1 MPKSTSIS
9 PLKLVGLSF
18 LTIIVILTFYPF
30 LFMIITSFKSIF
42 QFYHY
47 FWQPAWPLHIENYS
61 EVFPVIAPYILNSV
75 LVTIFSVAGIVFLGA
90 LSGFVFARFSFPG
103 KKILFYAVI
112 GLMMIPWILTL
123 IPAFMVVKKL
133 GLLNSYWVMILP
145 YISGGQVLAI
155 YIFHSFFSTLPEE
168 LFESARID
176 GAGYLQQFWYVGS
189 AMSRP
194 VFGLVAIISSL
205 AVWNNFIWPLVTT
218 TDEKITVLTVGV
230 MRFSTSYSFGS
241 VNYGELFAGYTI
253 ASVPLLIL
261 FLFATKQFMRGITAG
276 ALKG

>member
-1 MPKSTSIS
+1 MH
-9 PLKLVGLSF
+9 F
-18 LTIIVILTFYPF
+18 
-30 LFMIITSFKSIF
+30 
-42 QFYHY
+42 
-47 FWQPAWPLHIENYS
+47 ENYS
-61 EVFPVIAPYILNSV
+61 EVFPVIAPYILNSI
-75 LVTIFSVAGIVFLGA
+75 LVTILSVAGIVFFGA

-145 YISGGQVLAI
+145 YISGGQILAI

-176 GAGYLQQFWYVGS
+176 GAGYFQQFYFIGA

-230 MRFSTSYSFGS
+230 MRFSVSYSFGS
-241 VNYGELFAGYTI
+241 INYGELFAGYTI
-253 ASVPLLIL
+253 ASIPLLIL
-261 FLFATKQFMRGITAG
+261 FLFATKQFIRGITAG